1 MKLSFFSTLLI
12 AVASSIA
19 AEDYGLRAT
28 GYVSSSSLQF
38 AIACDEISRVLISP
52 S

>member
-1 MKLSFFSTLLI
+1 MKLSLFTTLLI